1 MTDILCAGRIAPPL
15 LRPTLAGR
23 TGSRPLGAGR
33 VALGYLLEATD
44 ANAPLAET
52 SSESAT
58 GAAVF
63 STGPVSGSDMVFERG
78 RCNRRWQ
85 RQVQQIQ

>member
-1 MTDILCAGRIAPPL
+1 MTNILRARQIAAPS
-15 LRPTLAGR
+15 LRPTLAVR
-23 TGSRPLGAGR
+23 TGSRTLDAGR
-33 VALGYLLEATD
+33 VALGHLLKATD

-52 SSESAT
+52 SFESAT
-58 GAAVF
+58 GATAF
-63 STGPVSGSDMVFERG
+63 STCPVSGPDMVFERG